1 MTLDPRLP
9 HRLSAVCFADIV
21 GYSGLTSRNEGEALT
36 VVGAFQEACS
46 KTAER
51 YGGRVVKFMGDGALI
66 EFSSTEDAARAARA
80 LLYAFDRNA
89 RSAVPD
95 PPALRIGLHLGEVA
109 HAPDGD
115 IYGEGLNVAAR
126 LQQAASPG
134 QVLASEDVWRQLR
147 GRPGIRLERVGEKT
161 LKGIDVPAVV
171 YDVSVEGVEHVAG
184 YAAHDRGTSA
194 RAHGAR
200 GLLEQL
206 APRRALSRRGISVGA
221 LGLLLLLIS
230 WRVLSWSDTSTPP
243 NGTPG
248 GATAAPGSE
257 APERS
262 IAVLPF
268 SNIGGSAEDEYFSD
282 GMTEEILA
290 NLARID
296 DLRVVSRTSVMQ
308 YKGTTK
314 LMGEIAQELGVSK
327 ILEGSVRRVG
337 DRIRITAQ
345 LIDARTDEHL
355 WVETYDRQL
364 TDVLEIQ
371 AEIALEIASQLEV
384 RLSEK
389 QLARFRTPPATN
401 PTAYDF
407 YLRGKEYLKR
417 QRPQDID
424 AAIALLQE
432 SIGLDPDF
440 APAHAGLATAY
451 VARHVVGDP
460 KGLELA
466 MAAARRAIQ
475 LDPTLA
481 DGQVA
486 VGNTYLYRGQNR
498 LAREAFLEAIELEPN
513 NADAMGGLVAASY
526 VLGRYDDALIWAK
539 QATAIEPTSAM
550 YPRQV
555 GFAFTG
561 LGDLEQSDLWL
572 RRALQV
578 EPDNGLAYGGLAL
591 NAILRGEPDGA
602 APLLETMV
610 SVAGDQPR
618 VLAFAAEVHLSKG
631 DYERSRSLYE
641 RVMESIPPD
650 KMVALADLGFLLIHT
665 GEEARGRQLLGE
677 ASQEARTSMAETT
690 EDWLPPYTLARV
702 HATLGQRED
711 AYRNLEIAI
720 ARGWHGYYDYGKDPL
735 LDPLRGE
742 RRFRDLMEGVRKDLK
757 RMREAVTA
765 QT

>member
-9 HRLSAVCFADIV
+9 HRLAAVCFADIV
-21 GYSGLTSRNEGEALT
+21 GYSRLTSRNETEALS

-46 KTAER
+46 KTAR
-51 YGGRVVKFMGDGALI
+51 QYGGRVVKFMGDGALI
-66 EFSSTEDAARAARA
+66 EFTSTEDAARAARA
-80 LLYAFDRNA
+80 LFDVFH
-89 RSAVPD
+89 RSACSVVSD

-147 GRPGIRLERVGEKT
+147 GRPGVRLERVGEKT
-161 LKGIDVPAVV
+161 LKGVDVPTVV
-171 YDVSVEGVEHVAG
+171 YDVTVEGVEHVD
-184 YAAHDRGTSA
+184 AAALDRGPGA
-194 RAHGAR
+194 RAHDAR
-200 GLLEQL
+200 GLWEQL
-206 APRRALSRRGISVGA
+206 APRRARRGIAVGA
-221 LGLLLLLIS
+221 LGLLLLLVS
-230 WRVLSWSDTSTPP
+230 WRVLTWSDSSTSPI
-243 NGTPG
+243 GTLG
-248 GATAAPGSE
+248 RDSASRGQ

-268 SNIGGSAEDEYFSD
+268 TNIGGSAEDEYFSD

-308 YKGTTK
+308 YKGTDK
-314 LMGEIAQELGVSK
+314 RMGEIAQELGVSK
-327 ILEGSVRRVG
+327 ILEGSVRRDG

-355 WVETYDRQL
+355 WAETYDRQL
-364 TDVLEIQ
+364 TDVLGIQ

-384 RLSEK
+384 RLSEE
-389 QLARFRTPPATN
+389 QLARLRTPPATN

-417 QRPQDID
+417 GRPQDVD
-424 AAIALLQE
+424 AAASLLQE
-432 SIGLDPDF
+432 SIGLDSDF

-451 VARHVVGDP
+451 VARHVAGDP
-460 KGLELA
+460 EGLELA
-466 MAAARRAIQ
+466 MDAARRAIQ

-486 VGNTYLYRGQNR
+486 LGNAYLYGGQNR
-498 LAREAFLEAIELEPN
+498 LAREAYTEAIELGPN
-513 NADAMGGLVAASY
+513 HADAMGGLVAASY

-539 QATAIEPTSAM
+539 RAAAIEPTSAI

-572 RRALQV
+572 RRTLQV

-591 NAILRGEPDGA
+591 NAILRGEPDSA
-602 APLLETMV
+602 TSLLETMV
-610 SVAGDQPR
+610 SLAGDQPR
-618 VLAFAAEVHLSKG
+618 VLAFAAEIYLSKG
-631 DYERSRSLYE
+631 DFARSRSLYE
-641 RVMESIPPD
+641 QVMESVPPD
-650 KMVALADLGFLLIHT
+650 RMVALADLGFLLIQT
-665 GEEARGRQLLGE
+665 GEEKRGRDLLGE
-677 ASQEARTSMAETT
+677 AAREARKGMADST
-690 EDWLPPYTLARV
+690 EDWLPPYTLTRV
-702 HATLGQRED
+702 HATLGQREE

-720 ARGWHGYYDYGKDPL
+720 ARGWHGYYEYGNDPL
-735 LDPLRGE
+735 LDPLREE
-742 RRFRDLMEGVRKDLK
+742 RRFRNLMEGVRKDLE
-757 RMREAVTA
+757 RMREEVTA